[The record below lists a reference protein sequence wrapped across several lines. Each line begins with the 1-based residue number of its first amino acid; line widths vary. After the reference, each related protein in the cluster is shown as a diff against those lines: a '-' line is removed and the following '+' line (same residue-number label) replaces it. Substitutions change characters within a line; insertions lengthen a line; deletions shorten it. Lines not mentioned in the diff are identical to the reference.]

1 MSGPSSPRGTERVH
15 ALAALD
21 TAKRLLQYALLLGL
35 SRAEA
40 VAYLHRTA
48 GLQPALTELGA
59 HSNGGLGHCGCATFA
74 PRQPGDAARRPAVW
88 DKLAAQNEEYFADH
102 AKRVSLRVRVPCA

>member
-1 MSGPSSPRGTERVH
+1 MSESAKSERNH
-15 ALAALD
+15 AASAALD
-21 TAKRLLQYALLLGL
+21 SAKRLLEYALLLGL

-59 HSNGGLGHCGCATFA
+59 HSRRGFRPRRFGC
-74 PRQPGDAARRPAVW
+74 
-88 DKLAAQNEEYFADH
+88 
-102 AKRVSLRVRVPCA
+102 